1 MFILIF
7 KFLLIIA
14 TIEIFIYSLF
24 KYLKKDFQWLIDKSD
39 ENPEFSKDLIYKYNK
54 KIFEKNLGWDNKK
67 NKKNTEIVI
76 KDKKIK
82 FEYNFDKEGSRLT
95 GNNYKN
101 HKITFFGD
109 SYAFCRCSQ
118 DDQTIQHYLENITKF
133 KITNFGV
140 GNYGLDQVFL
150 KIKKKKKEILNTK
163 NVIIIFVPETISRI
177 HSYWKHFLE
186 FGNILGFKPK
196 FELKNKKIVLYKK
209 HISKINK
216 NKINQKINLLKKKD
230 IFFEKKFNKNKF
242 KFPYTLSFFKN
253 TKKNLLI
260 FYFLILKFFLNNK
273 IFKEKA
279 FSVIVKYNLLEA
291 QSLYADENYN
301 ILLKKIIKEINQYLL
316 KEKKNVFFFVIP
328 QLFDLKINQKNINST
343 KFFNSISK
351 NSKIKMFD
359 LTNVML
365 KIKNIE
371 NYYFD
376 DFYGG
381 HLNNKGNKLIS
392 SLIYNKIKNFL

>member
-1 MFILIF
+1 MFILIS
-7 KFLLIIA
+7 KFLLVIVI
-14 TIEIFIYSLF
+14 IEIFIYILF
-24 KYLKKDFQWLIDKSD
+24 KLLKKNFQWLIDKND
-39 ENPEFSKDLIYKYNK
+39 ENPEFSNYLINKYNTE
-54 KIFEKNLGWDNKK
+54 IFEKNLGWDNKK

-82 FEYNFDKEGSRLT
+82 FEYNFDKKGSRLT

-101 HKITFFGD
+101 HKVTFFGD
-109 SYAFCRCSQ
+109 SYAFCRCSK
-118 DDQTIQHYLENITKF
+118 DDQTIQHYLENKTKF

-140 GNYGLDQVFL
+140 GNYGLDQVLL
-150 KIKKKKKEILNTK
+150 KIKKKKKEIFNAK

-196 FELKNKKIVLYKK
+196 FELKNKKIILYKK

-216 NKINQKINLLKKKD
+216 NRIDQKIILLKKKD

-253 TKKNLLI
+253 TKKNILI
-260 FYFLILKFFLNNK
+260 FYFLILKFFFNK
-273 IFKEKA
+273 RIFHEKA
-279 FSVIVKYNLLEA
+279 FSVIVENNLLEA

-301 ILLKKIIKEINQYLL
+301 ILLKKIISEINNYLL

-328 QLFDLKINQKNINST
+328 QLFDLKINRKNINST

-351 NSKIKMFD
+351 NSKINIFD
-359 LTNVML
+359 LTNAML

-371 NYYFD
+371 TYYFD
-376 DFYGG
+376 DLYGG
-381 HLNNKGNKLIS
+381 HLNYKGNKLIS